1 MATDVT
7 MLRMDEGTAA
17 VGLRERKKERTRDAI
32 YDAAMALFQAHGYA
46 GTTVDDIADA
56 ADVSPR
62 TFFRYY
68 ASKEEVLFA
77 RFDETLEL
85 LRDFLY
91 SRPADETVSATL
103 REASNQFASLGA
115 AVSPDRMTF
124 DLFHAD
130 EGLHGRYLQSF
141 FHLETITSEWVASR
155 LGVAPTELLP
165 RLTGGALAAGAR
177 VALDV
182 WADEP
187 GRDLQELLEPPLQ
200 MIEGLLAEKG

>member
-1 MATDVT
+1 MPG
-7 MLRMDEGTAA
+7 MDEGTAA
-17 VGLRERKKERTRDAI
+17 TGLRERKKERTRDAI
-32 YDAAMALFQAHGYA
+32 YDAAMHLFQEHGYA
-46 GTTVDDIADA
+46 GTTVDDIAAA

-68 ASKEEVLFA
+68 AGKEEVLFA

-91 SRPADETVSATL
+91 DRPADETIAATI

-124 DLFHAD
+124 DLFHGNEA
-130 EGLHGRYLQSF
+130 LHGRYLQSF
-141 FHLETITSEWVASR
+141 FHLETIVSEWVASR
-155 LGVAPTELLP
+155 LGVADTELLP
-165 RLTGGALAAGAR
+165 RVAGAVLGASAR

-182 WADEP
+182 WVDEP
-187 GRDLQELLEPPLQ
+187 GRDLQELLEPSLATLDA
-200 MIEGLLAEKG
+200 LLAGQV